1 MTAAI
6 GIKGHCAHCD
16 ITFELKPW
24 QLNAIAIHEPFD
36 CPYCQRIVQLDCPR
50 QLRQF
55 KSLNRWV
62 LVRPSMVVL
71 TCVALIVALVAEW
84 TGLISVVGQ
93 LNVSLVTVLIHFLV
107 LRYARQRQ
115 RMTLDLQGVH
125 PTNAL
130 PIEQLARIACA
141 RLGQQ

>member
-1 MTAAI
+1 MTAVI

-24 QLNAIAIHEPFD
+24 QLNAIAIEEPFD
-36 CPYCQRIVQLDCPR
+36 CPYCQRVLRLNCPR

-55 KSLNRWV
+55 KSLDHWA

-71 TCVALIVALVAEW
+71 TCIVLIVVLVAEW
-84 TGLISVVGQ
+84 LGLVSVIGQ
-93 LNVSLVTVLIHFLV
+93 FNVSLVVLMVHFLT
-107 LRYARQRQ
+107 LRYARYRQ
-115 RMTLDLQGVH
+115 QITLDLQGGT
-125 PTNAL
+125 PNL

-141 RLGQQ
+141 RLSQQ